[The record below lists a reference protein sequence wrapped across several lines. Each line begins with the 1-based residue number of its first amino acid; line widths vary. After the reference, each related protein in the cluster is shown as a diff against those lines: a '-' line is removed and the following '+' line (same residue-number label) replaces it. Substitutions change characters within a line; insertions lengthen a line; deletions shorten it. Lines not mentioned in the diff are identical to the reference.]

1 MTINVEFGSDNH
13 SGVHPL
19 ILEALASANENFSVA
34 YGYDKYTK
42 EVIDKF
48 KVIFGNDIDVFFV
61 YNGTAANILGL
72 NSVVKPYNSIIC
84 SDIAHLNVHECC
96 GPEKF
101 IGCKLTTIKT
111 DDGKLT
117 VDMVKP
123 HVVGLGDEHMAQPK
137 VISITQPT
145 ERGTVYSISDIK
157 GLAEFAHKNNMFLHM
172 DGARICN
179 AAVKLKKSF
188 KDITFDAGV
197 DILSFGGTKNGMM
210 FGEAVV
216 FSDRKTAKDF
226 KFIRKQGMQ
235 LASKMRF
242 IAVQFDVF
250 LNKNFWYEN
259 AKHANNMA
267 ALLSEELNKI
277 PDIRITQ
284 KVETN
289 AVFVNIPEIYHEEL
303 RKKYFFHVL
312 DEKTSEVRFMC
323 SFNTNKQEVL
333 NLSNTIKEIVHTFN

>member
-1 MTINVEFGSDNH
+1 
-13 SGVHPL
+13 
-19 ILEALASANENFSVA
+19 
-34 YGYDKYTK
+34 
-42 EVIDKF
+42 
-48 KVIFGNDIDVFFV
+48 
-61 YNGTAANILGL
+61 
-72 NSVVKPYNSIIC
+72 VKPYNSIIC

-111 DDGKLT
+111 HDGKLT
-117 VDMVKP
+117 IDMVKP

-145 ERGTVYSISDIK
+145 ERGTLYSISDIK
-157 GLAEFAHKNNMFLHM
+157 ELAEFAHKNNMFLHM

-188 KDITFDAGV
+188 KDITIDAGV

-216 FSDRKTAKDF
+216 FSDKKISKDF

-250 LNKNFWYEN
+250 LDNNFWYEN

-267 ALLSEELNKI
+267 TLLSKELKKI
-277 PDIRITQ
+277 PEVTITQ

-303 RKKYFFHVL
+303 RRKYFFHVL
-312 DEKTSEVRFMC
+312 DENIAEVRFMC
-323 SFNTNKQEVL
+323 SFNTNEQDVL
-333 NLSNTIKEIVHTFN
+333 NLSNTIKKIIQK